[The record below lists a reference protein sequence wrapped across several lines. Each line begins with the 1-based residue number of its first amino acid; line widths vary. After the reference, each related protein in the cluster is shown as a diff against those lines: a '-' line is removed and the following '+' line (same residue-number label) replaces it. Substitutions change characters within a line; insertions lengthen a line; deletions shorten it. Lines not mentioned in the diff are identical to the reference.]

1 MNDILQD
8 KLYLAILQK
17 AAQIQPNPKGLSYHQ
32 PQGKADSVMINKIT
46 L

>member
-17 AAQIQPNPKGLSYHQ
+17 DTQIQPNPKGLSDHQ
-32 PQGKADSVMINKIT
+32 PQEKEDSLIIK
-46 L
+46 